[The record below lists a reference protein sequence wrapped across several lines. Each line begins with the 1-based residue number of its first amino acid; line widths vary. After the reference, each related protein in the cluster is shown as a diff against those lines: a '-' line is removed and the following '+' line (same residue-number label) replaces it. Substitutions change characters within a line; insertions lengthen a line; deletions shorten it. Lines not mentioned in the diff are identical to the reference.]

1 MTRMETISTTGAG
14 IASDGSTS
22 WRSRFT
28 APGRGGTLA
37 DEPLR
42 RLALVTLTLLCIAVT
57 LVFIAVARAPEMS
70 ITDEP
75 AHAGY
80 LYDVAHGHIPGKGAL
95 VPAEIRYEWYCHN
108 QAGATGSSVCT
119 GYDKSTFQTS
129 AQVYTFGD
137 PPFYYLI
144 TGAVVRAV
152 SVVVPGAHHFISIG
166 RGVGALWLFAAMI
179 VLYFA
184 VRKLRVSW
192 PYALAAA
199 ALLPLCPGVLAST
212 SQISSDAPAALS
224 GALAL
229 YALARLTVDK
239 RMGLVLPFLF
249 TVFAAGTKQLNGLP
263 MVIVGGVA
271 LVLAVRGQRSSRD
284 WRAAVRP
291 FLVAVSVGVGYLFV
305 FLGWDAF
312 QNHRGDPH
320 WVNPNA
326 VDAVPLTGSKIGDF
340 VSNLFGTFQHLTTNY
355 YLQPEINGETV
366 VIWATLLCVLFCA
379 APLMLMTISRSWS
392 WGWLLGLGSFVG
404 VSMVALVVEAQV
416 YAVNHSYFVIVP
428 GRYALSFLPWT
439 LVCLAVVAHRRRLLR
454 TSYLFVSVGLIIVL
468 LADTGLLTLGPALA
482 SRTSFLVG

>member
-1 MTRMETISTTGAG
+1 
-14 IASDGSTS
+14 
-22 WRSRFT
+22 
-28 APGRGGTLA
+28 
-37 DEPLR
+37 
-42 RLALVTLTLLCIAVT
+42 
-57 LVFIAVARAPEMS
+57 
-70 ITDEP
+70 
-75 AHAGY
+75 
-80 LYDVAHGHIPGKGAL
+80 
-95 VPAEIRYEWYCHN
+95 
-108 QAGATGSSVCT
+108 
-119 GYDKSTFQTS
+119 
-129 AQVYTFGD
+129 
-137 PPFYYLI
+137 
-144 TGAVVRAV
+144 
-152 SVVVPGAHHFISIG
+152 
-166 RGVGALWLFAAMI
+166 MI